1 MLQMTKVNKSQEFL
15 QFVANQIKL
24 RMLKI
29 PEDDVLEEK
38 EKHLRSQSHNETEVW
53 NILRNFCFYIY

>member
-1 MLQMTKVNKSQEFL
+1 MLQMTKMKKSQEFL
-15 QFVANQIKL
+15 QLVANQIKL

-38 EKHLRSQSHNETEVW
+38 GKHLRSQSQNETEV
-53 NILRNFCFYIY
+53 